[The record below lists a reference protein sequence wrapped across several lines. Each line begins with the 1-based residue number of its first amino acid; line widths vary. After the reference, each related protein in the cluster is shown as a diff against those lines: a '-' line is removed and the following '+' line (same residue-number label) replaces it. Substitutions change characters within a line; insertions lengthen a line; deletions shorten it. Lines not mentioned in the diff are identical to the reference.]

1 MTKPAFY
8 RVAQL
13 VTEQGK
19 TGLLPFSNPTLWRL
33 VQKGQFPKPVQLA
46 PHVTAWPAEAVHQW
60 IESKK
65 KEQYAPASMR
75 NKRLTRTS

>member
-13 VTEQGK
+13 VTTPSK

-33 VQKGQFPKPVQLA
+33 VKKGQFPKPVQLA
-46 PHVTAWPAEAVHQW
+46 PNVTAWPAEAVHAW
-60 IESKK
+60 IEAKK
-65 KEQYAPASMR
+65 GGTM
-75 NKRLTRTS
+75 N